1 MNLHVELLLRIAV
14 ATALGAII
22 GLEREIHR
30 RPAGLRTHMLV
41 ALASSTFMVVST
53 HFVYFQHY
61 QKEDLVA
68 VDPSRIAAAVV
79 AGTGFLAGGAIFRT
93 GLTVQGLTTGAGLWL
108 VSSIGLAAGGGMYP
122 VSFGATAI
130 GLIALSVVR
139 RFEGK
144 DNGTAHRRID
154 VATTGGVPSIPA
166 IVCAIRSAG
175 GIVSDSGYEST
186 PTESRVTVTL
196 DVQAPADLALDVLL
210 RAIESQPGVAYVRIA
225 RQS

>member
-14 ATALGAII
+14 ATALGAVI
-22 GLEREIHR
+22 GFERQIHR

-61 QKEDLVA
+61 RKDDLVTI
-68 VDPSRIAAAVV
+68 DTSRIAASVV
-79 AGTGFLAGGAIFRT
+79 AGTGFLAGGAILRT

-122 VSFGATAI
+122 ESFGATVI
-130 GLIALSVVR
+130 GLAALTVIR

-144 DNGTAHRRID
+144 SDGTVRRRLD
-154 VATTGGVPSIPA
+154 VTTTAGAASLGVIRAALRAEGCRVSDAEYESVPAEGRLTVTFDLQIPA
-166 IVCAIRSAG
+166 ETAP
-175 GIVSDSGYEST
+175 D
-186 PTESRVTVTL
+186 TVL
-196 DVQAPADLALDVLL
+196 HAVEGL
-210 RAIESQPGVAYVRIA
+210 PGVAHVRL
-225 RQS
+225 STTG

>member
-1 MNLHVELLLRIAV
+1 MSLHLALLLRIVV
-14 ATALGAII
+14 ATALGAVI
-22 GLEREIHR
+22 GFERQIHR

-61 QKEDLVA
+61 RRDDLVT

-108 VSSIGLAAGGGMYP
+108 VSSIGLAAGGGMYA
-122 VSFGATAI
+122 VSFGAPAI
-130 GLIALSVVR
+130 GLIAPSVVR
-139 RFEGK
+139 ASEGK
-144 DNGTAHRRID
+144 ANGAALHRVD
-154 VATTGGVPSIPA
+154 VATPGGAPSIPA
-166 IVCAIRSAG
+166 IVSAIRSAG

-186 PTESRVTVTL
+186 PAEGRVTVTL
-196 DVQAPADLALDVLL
+196 GAQAPADLPLDVL
-210 RAIESQPGVAYVRIA
+210 
-225 RQS
+225 